1 MRIVLCREGMTP
13 SAGMTMVKSTAFK
26 SSELIDFIADR
37 ISNIGDWKEGF
48 GDLLEYINIRLA
60 AGSGFVRLYH
70 YLSDRYIEPMATC
83 GGVCNSVVEGIFA
96 QMADDPAPVAIP
108 TEFADYLAG
117 EMQYSIVG
125 IPMVKNGD
133 YLGGLVISG
142 TESEGIRESQFQA
155 LLAFAPYLK
164 PLFESAVLQEILL
177 TNYLDAIE
185 TLAVALEAKD
195 KYTRGHSNMVCA
207 YAVAVARKM
216 GFDAV
221 SLQAIEIGSMMHD
234 IGKIGVPDE
243 ILNKPGQLTKEE
255 FEIVKRHP
263 VIGEEILKPMQHP
276 LFEVPR
282 RIVRWHHEQIDGK
295 GYPDGLRGED
305 IPIEARITFVAD
317 AFEAM
322 TSDRPYRTAMS
333 HEKAF
338 EELRRNSGTQ
348 FDPEV
353 VEALCSLLGPM
364 SGGQDEDGFGGPN
377 EE

>member
-1 MRIVLCREGMTP
+1 
-13 SAGMTMVKSTAFK
+13 MVKSNVLN

-37 ISNIGDWKEGF
+37 ISSIGDWKEGF
-48 GDLLEYINIRLA
+48 GDLLDFINIRLA

-70 YLSDRYIEPMATC
+70 YLSGRYIEPMATC
-83 GGVCNSVVEGIFA
+83 GGVCNSVVEGIFT

-108 TEFADYLAG
+108 TEYSDYLAG

-125 IPMVKNGD
+125 IPLVKNGD
-133 YLGGLVISG
+133 YLGGMVISG
-142 TESEGIRESQFQA
+142 TDSEGIRESQFQA
-155 LLAFAPYLK
+155 LLAFAPYLL

-177 TNYLDAIE
+177 SNYLDAIE

-216 GFDAV
+216 GFDPAT
-221 SLQAIEIGSMMHD
+221 LQAIEIGSMMHD

-243 ILNKPGQLTKEE
+243 ILNKPGKLTREE

-263 VIGEEILKPMQHP
+263 VIGEETLKPMQHP
-276 LFEVPR
+276 LFEIPR

-295 GYPDGLRGED
+295 GYPDGLRGDE

-322 TSDRPYRTAMS
+322 TSDRPHRKALS
-333 HEKAF
+333 HEQAF
-338 EELRRNSGTQ
+338 EELRRNAGTQ
-348 FDPEV
+348 FDAEV
-353 VEALCSLLGPM
+353 VEVLISLLGPM
-364 SGGQDEDGFGGPN
+364 AGKRDDSGFGGP
-377 EE
+377 EEE